1 MSTLP
6 VSRTP
11 SAPPAASIF
20 WRDNKI
26 EQPQSRHSGGR
37 DEGRLRPGSPSRRA
51 RVGFSTPEKKLRRWE
66 NKENPCKVL
75 HSSFP
80 APKLR
85 YKLVPFYHESCSS
98 KSCDG
103 GGGADGGRRRGR
115 EGHLCRRR
123 AISAGDNPPPPPWV
137 SAPHP
142 PRPPTDP
149 ARRPPHPEALASLT
163 AWGGGKGQRT
173 AHARSRM
180 APGRPCR
187 VDSQAGLP
195 SRAGAAWWFG
205 VEGAAKWAAACPPCL
220 QGSEN
225 GRQGRGLRSG
235 RDLFHPLLGQ
245 CGWGCAVELWVRT
258 F

>member
-1 MSTLP
+1 MEAVEEAARGIYAAAARSPLVT
-6 VSRTP
+6 TP
-11 SAPPAASIF
+11 P
-20 WRDNKI
+20 
-26 EQPQSRHSGGR
+26 
-37 DEGRLRPGSPSRRA
+37 RLPGSP
-51 RVGFSTPEKKLRRWE
+51 P
-66 NKENPCKVL
+66 
-75 HSSFP
+75 
-80 APKLR
+80 
-85 YKLVPFYHESCSS
+85 
-98 KSCDG
+98 
-103 GGGADGGRRRGR
+103 
-115 EGHLCRRR
+115 
-123 AISAGDNPPPPPWV
+123 
-137 SAPHP
+137 PHP